1 MSEVSYNIGLS
12 KQMLNTMLN
21 SDVPAIRKQAEE
33 YIKQAEEQQQD
44 NSGFLQKIKDIFS
57 MGASAAEPDIIQP
70 NLGSGTQTIIGADGS
85 LQVVP
90 DSTNTS
96 SFPFVGISQF
106 DGSNPAD
113 VNNEYMMKK
122 FNLSNNLT
130 PLNTNNTQSGF
141 ASNFPNITSTGTAVP
156 FGTPVDKAQGFTQ
169 DTRGPNFQFIEA
181 ANEDL
186 DEDSEEEYYKA
197 KDQEGF
203 FKQLLDFFGG
213 GGVIGSA
220 IRKGGDFLRN
230 RPSQIAFNKLIS
242 GGYGNQLANIY
253 GTGGIMQGYNPV
265 SLFGKGPLESMRE
278 RRNKLLGRMLTNKP
292 YSQKNLEKL
301 NQAITSVGGDGGI
314 SAADLSAIGKKE
326 FTGPGKAFEARN
338 TGTGKGP
345 K

>member
-1 MSEVSYNIGLS
+1 MAEVSYNIGLS

-33 YIKQAEEQQQD
+33 YIKQAEEQQD
-44 NSGFLQKIKDIFS
+44 NSGFLQKIKDFFS
-57 MGASAAEPDIIQP
+57 MGTAGAAEPNINVITGEP
-70 NLGSGTQTIIGADGS
+70 NIT
-85 LQVVP
+85 
-90 DSTNTS
+90 TS
-96 SFPFVGISQF
+96 DFPFRSMVEMKAANDLALKNMFSVPSQ
-106 DGSNPAD
+106 
-113 VNNEYMMKK
+113 
-122 FNLSNNLT
+122 
-130 PLNTNNTQSGF
+130 TNYGNTQSGF
-141 ASNFPNITSTGTAVP
+141 ASNFPYITSTGTAVP

-220 IRKGGDFLRN
+220 IRQGGDFLRN

-265 SLFGKGPLESMRE
+265 SLFGKGPLESMRD

-292 YSQKNLEKL
+292 YSQKNLDRL
-301 NQAITSVGGDGGI
+301 NEAITSVGGDGGV

-338 TGTGKGP
+338 TGTGRGP

>member
-1 MSEVSYNIGLS
+1 MESYIDEFGN
-12 KQMLNTMLN
+12 
-21 SDVPAIRKQAEE
+21 
-33 YIKQAEEQQQD
+33 
-44 NSGFLQKIKDIFS
+44 LQFRTV
-57 MGASAAEPDIIQP
+57 
-70 NLGSGTQTIIGADGS
+70 GT
-85 LQVVP
+85 
-90 DSTNTS
+90 NNE
-96 SFPFVGISQF
+96 FPFRSMVEMEAANDLALNNMFSVPSQ
-106 DGSNPAD
+106 
-113 VNNEYMMKK
+113 
-122 FNLSNNLT
+122 
-130 PLNTNNTQSGF
+130 TNYGNTQSGF
-141 ASNFPNITSTGTAVP
+141 ASNFPYIKSTGTAVP

-186 DEDSEEEYYKA
+186 DEDSEEEYYRA

-265 SLFGKGPLESMRE
+265 SLFGKGPLESMRD

-292 YSQKNLEKL
+292 YSQKNLDQL
-301 NQAITSVGGDGGI
+301 NQAIKSVGGDGGI
-314 SAADLSAIGKKE
+314 SAADLSAIGRKE

>member
-1 MSEVSYNIGLS
+1 MAEVSYNIGLS

-33 YIKQAEEQQQD
+33 YIKQAEEQQD
-44 NSGFLQKIKDIFS
+44 NSGFLQKIKDFFS
-57 MGASAAEPDIIQP
+57 MGTAGAAEPNIQP
-70 NLGSGTQTIIGADGS
+70 NLRYGGKNLTIGADGK
-85 LQVVP
+85 LQ
-90 DSTNTS
+90 DTS
-96 SFPFVGISQF
+96 SFPFVGISRF

-113 VNNEYMMKK
+113 VNKEYMIEK
-122 FNLSNNLT
+122 FNLSNQQT

-141 ASNFPNITSTGTAVP
+141 ASNFPYITSTGTAVP

-186 DEDSEEEYYKA
+186 DEDSEEEYYRA

-265 SLFGKGPLESMRE
+265 SLFGKGPLGSMRD

-292 YSQKNLEKL
+292 YSQKNLDRL
-301 NQAITSVGGDGGI
+301 NQAITSVGGDGGV

-338 TGTGKGP
+338 TGTGRGP